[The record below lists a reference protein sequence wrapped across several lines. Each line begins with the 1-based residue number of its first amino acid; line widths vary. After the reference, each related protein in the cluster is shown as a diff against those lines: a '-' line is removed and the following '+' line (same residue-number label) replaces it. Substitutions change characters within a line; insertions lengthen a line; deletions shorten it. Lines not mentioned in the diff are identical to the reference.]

1 MIWIKD
7 KFRKCKLLFQYKK
20 LLISIGNSNFRKLM
34 QITLLIVLIGQ
45 VGNLCAHD
53 KFPLFL
59 IYQSAFLGILLL
71 SYYSIFYFER
81 FWRKF
86 ELETA
91 SDICIFSIRNYLKRK
106 RYCNSNWLY
115 PFIVATSVLIVVHML
130 YKNAYLDLF
139 MRIYCY
145 CTLYIIVFICTI
157 GYTQYVMFIRLI
169 MKIYKNDLPIV
180 CYDRVLPYNTIWIKT
195 LSNTAYKGSS
205 MFFVV
210 GLLYISLFYVFSF
223 TSFFGVDLSINLHLV
238 LITLFWVALIVFIVI
253 AFPCFLLFSLKCINQ
268 IIVQLKSQQEND
280 IRKEISI
287 LNNNILL
294 KQLYI
299 NVLMN
304 LDRTPNFPEKPLISS
319 IISTGIGII
328 NFLASTQA
336 CFSLI
341 QMIKGI

>member
-1 MIWIKD
+1 MRRSRRGGQKTFPRSVCRKD
-7 KFRKCKLLFQYKK
+7 EGFCRRGTGSDVRHRFILRAGRKRQKEGG
-20 LLISIGNSNFRKLM
+20 S
-34 QITLLIVLIGQ
+34 
-45 VGNLCAHD
+45 
-53 KFPLFL
+53 
-59 IYQSAFLGILLL
+59 SAFL
-71 SYYSIFYFER
+71 FRHDFPAPAHARR
-81 FWRKF
+81 FVR
-86 ELETA
+86 T
-91 SDICIFSIRNYLKRK
+91 
-106 RYCNSNWLY
+106 
-115 PFIVATSVLIVVHML
+115 
-130 YKNAYLDLF
+130 
-139 MRIYCY
+139 
-145 CTLYIIVFICTI
+145 
-157 GYTQYVMFIRLI
+157 
-169 MKIYKNDLPIV
+169 DLPRFHDQRRRGVSQIKAGFPCGRCGRPTSARAFRLAV
-180 CYDRVLPYNTIWIKT
+180 QGANALFSPYNTIWIKT

-223 TSFFGVDLSINLHLV
+223 TSIFGVDLSINLHLV

-253 AFPCFLLFSLKCINQ
+253 AFPCFLLLSLKCINQ
-268 IIVQLKSQQEND
+268 IIVQLKLQQEND

-328 NFLASTQA
+328 NFFASTQA